1 MKKKQPNISEEDL
14 SLWQEATKEVQLLS
28 SKTEEIERPAPI
40 LPPIRN
46 SIDNTAVYHGNKLN
60 DLAIGQI
67 ADLDRNTATKFKRG
81 EFKIERRLDLHGYT
95 EDEAW
100 EAVINFVKN
109 AYIDNLR
116 CILIVTGK
124 GSPHPEDEDIM
135 PRRGILKEKVPQW
148 LNSRELRPLIL
159 SISYSQI
166 KDGGEGALYVLLRR
180 KR

>member
-1 MKKKQPNISEEDL
+1 MKKMPKPLSEEDIR
-14 SLWQEATKEVQLLS
+14 LWQAELQDVQ
-28 SKTEEIERPAPI
+28 TIERSEEVERP
-40 LPPIRN
+40 LPDFVPIRN
-46 SIDNTAVYHGNKLN
+46 SIDNSKVYQGQQLQ
-60 DLAIGQI
+60 DLQIGEMK
-67 ADLDRNTATKFKRG
+67 DLDKKTAQKFKRG

-100 EAVINFVKN
+100 EAVNNFVKN

-124 GSPHPEDEDIM
+124 GRPHPEDDEIM

-148 LNSRELRPLIL
+148 LNSNILRPLIL
-159 SISYSQI
+159 SVSYSQI
-166 KDGGEGALYVLLRR
+166 KDGGSGALYVLLRR

>member
-1 MKKKQPNISEEDL
+1 MKNKQPQISKEDIN
-14 SLWQEATKEVQLLS
+14 LWQETIQDVKKTKKKEY
-28 SKTEEIERPAPI
+28 IERP
-40 LPPIRN
+40 LPENISIKN
-46 SIDNTAVYHGNKLN
+46 SINLTTVYQGNSLEELPIGGTDNIDKKTA
-60 DLAIGQI
+60 Q
-67 ADLDRNTATKFKRG
+67 KFKRG

-100 EAVINFVKN
+100 DAVINFVKN

-124 GSPHPEDEDIM
+124 GNPHPENEDFM
-135 PRRGILKEKVPQW
+135 QRRGILKEKVPQW

-166 KDGGEGALYVLLRR
+166 KDGGDGALYVLLRR

>member
-1 MKKKQPNISEEDL
+1 MKKNQPKISEEDL
-14 SLWQEATKEVQLLS
+14 NLWHDTTKDVQTMP
-28 SKTEEIERPAPI
+28 KADEIKRPMPE

-46 SIDNTAVYHGNKLN
+46 SIDNTNVYHGNPLK

-67 ADLDRNTATKFKRG
+67 ADIDRNTATKFKRG

-100 EAVINFVKN
+100 EAVTNFIKN
-109 AYIDNLR
+109 AYIDSLR
-116 CILIVTGK
+116 CVLIVTGK
-124 GSPHPEDEDIM
+124 GRSHPEDEEIM